1 MITAD
6 AFTQLAAAALS
17 KAFPH
22 ATVQITG
29 HLGLDVTKPQTP
41 TGVPL
46 VIRIDLQRHFA
57 DCVGKDYHGV
67 IADMVS
73 DLWIHLAPGGVTLTQ
88 MSLEQVSPMFRLTPM
103 LLPQATNSRLAPQ
116 SVSRPL
122 PGLPFIRTTLSVDT
136 PTTLVHVSSR
146 MLPVWGISP
155 EQALDLAAA
164 NVRALAASD
173 PLHRVEIEGVG
184 TIWATREEGERPLAG
199 LQASRLSDLGQLVE
213 QIGAKPGETVAI
225 VVPRR
230 DNLIAMV
237 SPSPRDLWL
246 LQTFAE
252 CELAEARHPLLH
264 RPVLVTNGEVRVA
277 VVQQQEQG
285 QPKTAR
291 RAKAA

>member
-6 AFTQLAAAALS
+6 AFTQLAAAALR

-41 TGVPL
+41 AGVPL

-57 DCVGKDYHGV
+57 DCATKDYHGV

-73 DLWIHLAPGGVTLTQ
+73 DLWIHLAPDGVTLTQ

-103 LLPQATNSRLAPQ
+103 LLPQAMNSRLAPQ

-122 PGLPFIRTTLSVDT
+122 PGLPFIRTTLSIDT

-146 MLPVWGISP
+146 MLPVWHISP
-155 EQALDLAAA
+155 EQALDLAAI

-173 PLHRVEIEGVG
+173 PLHRMEIEGVG

-199 LQASRLSDLGQLVE
+199 LEASRLIDLSQLVE
-213 QIGAKPGETVAI
+213 QTGAKPGETVAV

-230 DNLIAMV
+230 DSLIAMV
-237 SPSPRDLWL
+237 SPSPRDLWF

-264 RPVLVTNGEVRVA
+264 HPILVTDGEVRVA
-277 VVQQQEQG
+277 VVEQQERQT
-285 QPKTAR
+285 TAR